1 MKNKREWLLTFTSLC
16 HSDFPLRAF
25 FYLLEIEMK
34 DFDSF
39 VHKSNKALKCSQ
51 YISTILKCSVRSRLK
66 LTIKMQCE

>member
-1 MKNKREWLLTFTSLC
+1 MHNEAFGLLC
-16 HSDFPLRAF
+16 RANSDFPLRAF

-51 YISTILKCSVRSRLK
+51 YISTILKCSVMS
-66 LTIKMQCE
+66 